1 MVCLRVGP
9 GGRPALAH
17 LSRRALV
24 LATVAGPCRDDCRA
38 RERRH
43 VPPEDAFLLKKL
55 LFIARKYTGKMEA
68 SDPYAIVRDPLGVAP
83 RTMQVSIVNARE
95 TSPLDQLLQAR

>member
-1 MVCLRVGP
+1 MLGLAEMTVGREKEGMCLQKI
-9 GGRPALAH
+9 
-17 LSRRALV
+17 
-24 LATVAGPCRDDCRA
+24 
-38 RERRH
+38 
-43 VPPEDAFLLKKL
+43 AFLLKKL